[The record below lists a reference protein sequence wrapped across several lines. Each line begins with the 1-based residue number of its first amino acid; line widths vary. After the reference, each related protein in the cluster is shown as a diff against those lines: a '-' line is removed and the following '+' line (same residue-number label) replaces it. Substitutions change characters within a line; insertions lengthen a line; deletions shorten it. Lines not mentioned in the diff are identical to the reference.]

1 MVKVISTTALGELWR
16 VDLFVHDGVYRLD
29 RYPVTVEHVP
39 LPPADLSPEQREAVL
54 GEFVLKAVSAHMRRG
69 SLPPRGTRLDG
80 REVWRGAR
88 GEVATQHVGD

>member
-1 MVKVISTTALGELWR
+1 MVKVVSITALGELWR

-39 LPPADLSPEQREAVL
+39 LPPADLSAEQRDRVL
-54 GEFVLKAVSAHMRRG
+54 GDFVLQAVSAHMRRG

-80 REVWRGAR
+80 REVWRGAH
-88 GEVATQHVGD
+88 GEVAPQNAAD